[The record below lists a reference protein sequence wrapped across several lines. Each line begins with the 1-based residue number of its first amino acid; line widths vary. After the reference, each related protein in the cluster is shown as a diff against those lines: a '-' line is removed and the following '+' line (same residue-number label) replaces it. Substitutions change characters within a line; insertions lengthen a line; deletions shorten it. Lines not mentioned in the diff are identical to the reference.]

1 MNRQVP
7 TTGAGTSLRWFILVS
22 LGVSACAAGSPTPAL
37 ADEAPGA
44 VRVLLVSLA
53 QCCSESSFVDAEAR
67 IVRELEILD
76 ADVAVQT
83 VTATGESA
91 LRREFLRR
99 ARRSHADV
107 TVCVMRARHLPGA
120 QLWVSEVGSTDVT
133 SRYLYL
139 GDLEGDEAAQIA
151 GLKAV
156 EAIVGC
162 RQDLRLDS
170 FASSNPR
177 DPGVGDG
184 HTLDGVVAPPGPEAS
199 DRARF
204 RIGIGPVL
212 CGSRGGLGAR
222 GGLQLSLTWAVVPA
236 LSFRTTGQFAWLGPD
251 LTSDVARATFD
262 FGLVRGWWLWHLVD
276 RGPIRAATSV
286 GGGLAVFVSE
296 GTSEIH
302 LTRRDSTAAAVVGAG
317 VELSLVPLE
326 QLRFRVGVGIAL
338 LGPEVTVQFDG
349 NPVATFGRPLLE
361 GTAAIVVGF
370 P

>member
-1 MNRQVP
+1 MPLRGSLLALIVS
-7 TTGAGTSLRWFILVS
+7 TACMGGA
-22 LGVSACAAGSPTPAL
+22 PTPAL
-37 ADEAPGA
+37 ATEESGA

-53 QCCSESSFVDAEAR
+53 RCCPESSFVDAEAR

-76 ADVAVQT
+76 ADVFVLPA
-83 VTATGESA
+83 TATGETA
-91 LRREFLRR
+91 LRREFVRQS
-99 ARRSHADV
+99 RRSHADV

-120 QLWVSEVGSTDVT
+120 QLWVSEVGSADVT

-139 GDLEGDEAAQIA
+139 GDLDGDGAAEIT

-170 FASSNPR
+170 LAGADSRDRVVDGARAGDEVEASP
-177 DPGVGDG
+177 D
-184 HTLDGVVAPPGPEAS
+184 PEANR
-199 DRARF
+199 RARF
-204 RIGIGPVL
+204 RIGLGPVL
-212 CGSRGGLGAR
+212 CGSRGGLGPR

-236 LSFRTTGQFAWLGPD
+236 LSFRTTGQLAWLGPD
-251 LTSDVARATFD
+251 LTTDAARSTFD
-262 FGLVRGWWLWHLVD
+262 FGLVRGWWLWHFVD
-276 RGPIRAATSV
+276 RGPVRAATSV
-286 GGGLAVFVSE
+286 GGGVAVFVSE

-302 LTRRDSTAAAVVGAG
+302 LTRRDTTSAAVVGAG
-317 VELSLVPLE
+317 VELSIVPTE
-326 QLRFRVGVGIAL
+326 QLRFRLGVGVAL

-349 NPVATFGRPLLE
+349 TPVATFGRPLVE